1 MVEFRR
7 EITHPACIWN
17 AQKNKAIK
25 FVDGICKTEDEF
37 EIQALTKAGYI
48 IISKA
53 KAKVEAPVEVPVRK
67 EIPKKK
73 PLRKLKPVKKD
84 K

>member
-1 MVEFRR
+1 MVEFKR

-37 EIQALTKAGYI
+37 EIQALTKAGYTI
-48 IISKA
+48 VPKA
-53 KAKVEAPVEVPVRK
+53 KAKVKAPAEVPERK

>member
-1 MVEFRR
+1 MVEFKR
-7 EITHPACIWN
+7 ETTHPACIWN
-17 AQKNKAIK
+17 AQKKRAIK

-37 EIQALTKAGYI
+37 EIQALTKAGYTI
-48 IISKA
+48 VS
-53 KAKVEAPVEVPVRK
+53 KAKVEVPEEVPERK